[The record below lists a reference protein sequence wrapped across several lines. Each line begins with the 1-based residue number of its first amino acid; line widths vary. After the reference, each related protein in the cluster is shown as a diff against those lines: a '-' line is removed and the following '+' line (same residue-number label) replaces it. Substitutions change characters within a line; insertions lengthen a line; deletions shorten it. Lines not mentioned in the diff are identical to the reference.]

1 MAPRPQ
7 GRIAAAA
14 LGIVQ
19 HSHPRPVEDSVAQPD
34 LGSVAHNDET
44 ALATALGHRSH
55 PGEGPKGGVISAA
68 DRPGSLGEQ
77 GREGDRADP
86 GQRTQN
92 GYVAGSTIL
101 STRLGL
107 AQGRAELLEFACR
120 LMCVFRAKSAA
131 NSGMKSATDSDL
143 ISAIPI

>member
-1 MAPRPQ
+1 MATRPQ
-7 GRIAAAA
+7 GRVAAAA

-19 HSHPRPVEDSVAQPD
+19 HSHPRPVEDSVAQPE
-34 LGSVAHNDET
+34 LGSVAHDDDA

-55 PGEGPKGGVISAA
+55 PGEGPEGVVISAA

-92 GYVAGSTIL
+92 GRVSRSAVLGA
-101 STRLGL
+101 RLGL
-107 AQGRAELLEFACR
+107 AQRRAERLE
-120 LMCVFRAKSAA
+120 LRAA
-131 NSGMKSATDSDL
+131 
-143 ISAIPI
+143 